1 MRVGDLVFCQGFKGL
16 IIETHHG
23 THYTEH
29 RVYWFGL
36 HDNQPFSWVTEKQ
49 LFRIVSCI
57 EKAN

>member
-1 MRVGDLVFCQGFKGL
+1 MCVGDLVFCQGFKGL

-23 THYTEH
+23 TYYTEH

-49 LFRIVSCI
+49 LFRIV
-57 EKAN
+57 